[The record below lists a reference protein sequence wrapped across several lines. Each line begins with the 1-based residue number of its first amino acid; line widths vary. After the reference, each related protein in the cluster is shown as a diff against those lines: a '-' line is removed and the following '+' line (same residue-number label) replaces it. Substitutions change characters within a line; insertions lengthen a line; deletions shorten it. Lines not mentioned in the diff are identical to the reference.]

1 MLKKRK
7 EEKRC
12 QSNLSFAI
20 TKQAIRNTS
29 HACTQKSFSLK
40 FQPKIKYRMDEEITK
55 CQIELMQDKRK

>member
-7 EEKRC
+7 EERC

-29 HACTQKSFSLK
+29 HAMHTKV
-40 FQPKIKYRMDEEITK
+40 FQFEISTKIKYRM
-55 CQIELMQDKRK
+55 KRDNKMSN